1 VGDLSF
7 GTQRSGGGSEWSI
20 SDAANKTYE
29 WLLEEFRGVTMFAGA
44 REKSATVKLDSAK
57 KRTLWRSMCMQEMR

>member
-1 VGDLSF
+1 M
-7 GTQRSGGGSEWSI
+7 
-20 SDAANKTYE
+20 
-29 WLLEEFRGVTMFAGA
+29 TMFAGA